1 MKECVINPKNKA
13 LNWKKLL
20 NENKSKLQKKKL
32 DFIKIK

>member
-13 LNWKKLL
+13 LNWKKKL
-20 NENKSKLQKKKL
+20 NEKSLNYKKKKL